1 MSRDD
6 ARMHVAQ
13 ALTRLPDGVCFEAK
27 RHLRAALEELDDDH
41 PTPLEECP
49 VCGVVGLPER
59 IAAHECVKNRRRRGS
74 L

>member
-13 ALTRLPDGVCFEAK
+13 ALTRLPDGACFEAK

-41 PTPLEECP
+41 PTSLEECP
-49 VCGVVGLPER
+49 VCGVAGLAER
-59 IAAHECVKNRRRRGS
+59 IATHDCAAAEQRRGRR
-74 L
+74 